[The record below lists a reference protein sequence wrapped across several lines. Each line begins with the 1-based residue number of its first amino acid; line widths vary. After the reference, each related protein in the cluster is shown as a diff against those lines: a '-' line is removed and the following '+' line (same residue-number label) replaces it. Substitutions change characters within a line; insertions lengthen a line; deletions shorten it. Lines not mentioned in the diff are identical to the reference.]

1 MSTIT
6 FSRIRISWLLSIFCA
21 FGPFL
26 TLSPWFGR
34 HFSIALFA
42 VTLPI
47 ASAVIVCFPIG
58 DERSFPTLVLAC
70 ASSAVEVVYL
80 CSSIDENLLFLFM
93 DMFVFVILAFRFYE
107 RYFSIRRLFRAV
119 DFWNVMLSMSRLLLL
134 SLLNL
139 LKAIACGLMERPV
152 GSVALAAADMLIYV
166 FLLYREQSGY
176 ILIDRNRER
185 ELKAL
190 MRAYSE
196 SSTAP
201 REPIKIR
208 TAKESELMQR
218 VMKVMETDKPFL
230 DENFSIHQLSSLVY
244 TNKTT
249 LSKAIN
255 NSTGMNFCQFVNDY
269 RIRYS
274 LDLMERDPKLKVFEL
289 SEKSGFHNQ
298 VSFGMAFK
306 LKMGITPGEYSLLKR
321 SRQLCVPEPSV
332 QDE

>member
-1 MSTIT
+1 M
-6 FSRIRISWLLSIFCA
+6 
-21 FGPFL
+21 
-26 TLSPWFGR
+26 
-34 HFSIALFA
+34 
-42 VTLPI
+42 
-47 ASAVIVCFPIG
+47 
-58 DERSFPTLVLAC
+58 
-70 ASSAVEVVYL
+70 
-80 CSSIDENLLFLFM
+80 
-93 DMFVFVILAFRFYE
+93 
-107 RYFSIRRLFRAV
+107 
-119 DFWNVMLSMSRLLLL
+119 
-134 SLLNL
+134 
-139 LKAIACGLMERPV
+139 

-230 DENFSIHQLSSLVY
+230 Y

-255 NSTGMNFCQFVNDY
+255 NTTGMNFCQFVNDY